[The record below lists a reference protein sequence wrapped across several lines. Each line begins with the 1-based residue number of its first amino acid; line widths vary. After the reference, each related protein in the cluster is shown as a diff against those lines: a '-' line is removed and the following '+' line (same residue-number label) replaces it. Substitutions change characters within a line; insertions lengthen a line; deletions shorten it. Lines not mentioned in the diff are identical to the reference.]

1 MHGRFRRAR
10 RADRRFESIRFA
22 YEPRAGLP
30 AIRGTLQCGVCATL
44 RARVFCLSMT
54 RKPSPHRAAP
64 SQRSRDNRLSMLH
77 LAPESLGFA
86 LDCAAQAVGAVRQG
100 AALPAAL
107 QAILV
112 SLPESV
118 ATASRGAVQDI
129 AYRTMRRLGTAE
141 WLVAKLVRKAPPPHI
156 AHVLACA

>member
-1 MHGRFRRAR
+1 MCCLR
-10 RADRRFESIRFA
+10 
-22 YEPRAGLP
+22 
-30 AIRGTLQCGVCATL
+30 CAL
-44 RARVFCLSMT
+44 RAACCCLPMT
-54 RKPSPHRAAP
+54 SKPSTRSVSPSPAP
-64 SQRSRDNRLSMLH
+64 RQRESRLSTLH

-107 QAILV
+107 HSIFV
-112 SLPESV
+112 SQPEGV

-141 WLVAKLVRKAPPPHI
+141 WLVARLVQKAPPPHV
-156 AHVLACA
+156 AHVLVCALALLIDEE

>member
-1 MHGRFRRAR
+1 MPLPPSRYNVAFAR
-10 RADRRFESIRFA
+10 HF
-22 YEPRAGLP
+22 P
-30 AIRGTLQCGVCATL
+30 CAPVL
-44 RARVFCLSMT
+44 RQFMT
-54 RKPSPHRAAP
+54 RKPSQRPASP
-64 SQRSRDNRLSMLH
+64 PPRSRDTRLPTLH

-107 QAILV
+107 HSIFV
-112 SLPESV
+112 SQPEGV

-141 WLVAKLVRKAPPPHI
+141 WLVARLVQKAPPPHV
-156 AHVLACA
+156 AHVLVCALALLIDEE